1 MSMKKQK
8 SNTGENPVSR
18 GRHEHQ
24 CRICRHARRTDIE
37 EAFVGW
43 VSQARIAKKYGVNR
57 GEITADNVLHELAK
71 LAFFDPRKLFNP
83 DGSLST
89 SPNSTTTRRW
99 P

>member
-24 CRICRHARRTDIE
+24 CRICRHTRRPEIE

-57 GEITADNVLHELAK
+57 GLLTGGADDCHRPRPHRLAV
-71 LAFFDPRKLFNP
+71 
-83 DGSLST
+83 
-89 SPNSTTTRRW
+89 
-99 P
+99 